1 VVKALNSGSGSK
13 QAWHSPSCRHETPD
27 ACGAREDNVRV
38 SIPARVLARLFLVE
52 SVRALSRYKLRT
64 ALTALGSMVGV
75 AAVIWVVAIGR
86 AGTDVAERDLAK
98 LGDNLVWVE
107 AGSRNVAGI
116 RTGTHGTTSLTPED
130 AEAIRRE
137 IPLVKAV
144 AENVDGSTQVVYGNQ
159 NWNTRWRGVSPEY
172 FDVKRWE
179 VTDGSFFSDEHVR
192 AVDSVV
198 VIGET
203 VRQQLFVATNPVGK
217 LVRIQN
223 TLFRVVGLLAAKGQT
238 GSGQDQDDII
248 MMPWTT
254 AQKKLKGRGYEWLDD
269 ILCSAVSREAVN
281 PAVEAI
287 RTLIRQRHHIQ
298 PDAEDDF
305 NMRRPDEVLNAQISA
320 SQTLAALLVALAAI
334 SLLIGGIGIMNMMLA
349 SVAQRTREIGIRM
362 AVGAT
367 PRAVQVQFLG
377 EAALLSF
384 LGGVLGVL
392 FSIGGATIIEPLLGW
407 KLSTPPDAAFIAVV
421 FSIVV
426 GLVFGFFPAWRA
438 ARLDP
443 ITALHN
449 E

>member
-1 VVKALNSGSGSK
+1 
-13 QAWHSPSCRHETPD
+13 
-27 ACGAREDNVRV
+27 
-38 SIPARVLARLFLVE
+38 
-52 SVRALSRYKLRT
+52 
-64 ALTALGSMVGV
+64 MVGV

-86 AGTDVAERDLAK
+86 AGTAVAEAELAK

-107 AGSRNVAGI
+107 AGSRNIAGV
-116 RTGTHGTTSLTPED
+116 RTGTHGTTSLMPED

-144 AENVDGSTQVVYGNQ
+144 AENVDGSAQVVYGDH

-172 FDVKRWE
+172 FDVKRWQ
-179 VTDGSFFSDEHVR
+179 VIDGSFFTPEHVK
-192 AVDSVV
+192 AVDSVA

-203 VRQQLFVATNPVGK
+203 VRQQLFGAANPVGQV
-217 LVRIQN
+217 VRVQT
-223 TLFRVVGLLAAKGQT
+223 TLFRIVGLLAAKGQT

-248 MMPWTT
+248 MMPWTS

-269 ILCSAVSREAVN
+269 IVCSAVSAEAVN
-281 PAVEAI
+281 PAVDAI
-287 RTLIRQRHHIQ
+287 KILMRQRHHIA
-298 PDAEDDF
+298 PNADDDF
-305 NMRRPDEVLNAQISA
+305 NMRRPDEVMNAQIAA
-320 SQTLAALLVALAAI
+320 SQTLEVLLVILASI
-334 SLLIGGIGIMNMMLA
+334 SLFVGGIGIMNMMLS

-377 EAALLSF
+377 EAALLSL

-392 FSIGGATIIEPLLGW
+392 FSMCGAVLIEPLLGW
-407 KLSTPPDAAFIAVV
+407 KLSTSPDAAFIAVI
-421 FSIVV
+421 FSTAV
-426 GLVFGFFPAWRA
+426 GLLFGFFPAWRA

-443 ITALHN
+443 IEALRS